1 MNFILAW
8 LISSIAVFV
17 LEMILMVVG
26 RLIGNFFNFSFDND
40 LTESKSRNKLVF
52 SIIMGIILAIM

>member
-1 MNFILAW
+1 MNFIFAW
-8 LISSIAVFV
+8 LISSLAIFV

-40 LTESKSRNKLVF
+40 LIESKIRNKLVF
-52 SIIMGIILAIM
+52 SIFAGIMIAIL